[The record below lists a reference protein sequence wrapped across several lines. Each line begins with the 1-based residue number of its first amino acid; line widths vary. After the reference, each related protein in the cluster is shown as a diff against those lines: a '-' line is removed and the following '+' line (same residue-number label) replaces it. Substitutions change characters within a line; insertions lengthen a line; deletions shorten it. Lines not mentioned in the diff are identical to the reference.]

1 MKRLIVTFGLLA
13 LTGCYQGQPSQD
25 PPVHV
30 NPNMDNQQR
39 YDPQSQSTFF
49 ADGTTMRVPPEGTVP
64 RGFLRE
70 DSIYYTGML
79 RDTTPVK
86 QSPVPTTL
94 ELLKRGQQR
103 YDIYCAPCHSKI
115 GDGKGMTVQRGLNPP
130 PTSFHDERLVMVGDG
145 HFFNVITNGIRN
157 MPPYKY
163 QVPVEDRWAIV
174 AYIRALQ
181 RSQNATMQDVP
192 AEMRRG
198 GQ

>member
-1 MKRLIVTFGLLA
+1 MKRLAVTLGLLA
-13 LTGCYQGQPSQD
+13 LAGCYQGQPSQD
-25 PPVHV
+25 PPVNL

-49 ADGTTMRVPPEGTVP
+49 SDGTTMRVPQAGTVA

-70 DSIYYTGML
+70 DSIYYTGMAH
-79 RDTTPVK
+79 DTTPVK
-86 QSPVPTTL
+86 QSPVPMTI

-103 YDIYCAPCHSKI
+103 YNIYCAPCHSKI
-115 GDGKGMTVQRGLNPP
+115 GDGKGMVVQRGLNPP
-130 PTSFHDERLVMVGDG
+130 PPSFHEERLVEAADG
-145 HFFNVITNGIRN
+145 HFFSVITDGIRN

-181 RSQNATMQDVP
+181 RSQHATVQDVP
-192 AEMRRG
+192 VAMRG
-198 GQ
+198 GGK